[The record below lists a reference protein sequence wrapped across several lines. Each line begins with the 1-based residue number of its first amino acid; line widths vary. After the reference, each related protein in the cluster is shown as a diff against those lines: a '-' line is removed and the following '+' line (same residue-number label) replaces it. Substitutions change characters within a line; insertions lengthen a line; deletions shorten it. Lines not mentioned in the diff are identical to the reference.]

1 MVKNLIKENSNS
13 VIVESGNIVNSPDK
27 LDIVT
32 SIFSTIGYDAIGI
45 GQSDLRVGEEYFK
58 KTAEKKLAI
67 VDVHTEK
74 RGSSVPYII
83 KNVNGVKVGIISF
96 GAMPDESKD
105 VNEFALKKARFVAYK
120 KAREAS
126 DILILLDQANVAT
139 KEWLESNAQRLG
151 APDIV
156 IGGMQN
162 MGLLQE
168 EVVGKTRIMPTS
180 LQGKMVG
187 VVDVEVTPGQD
198 LKMVVRKMPLE
209 PSIEEDKET
218 LMLVKKSSVSSEGVH
233 IITQSEADLI
243 KSSPQNKDHTLV
255 PTSAPAP
262 HPTAAAPVATNTDS
276 GALPY
281 YSPHLCK
288 TCHSKEFD
296 DWKMTKHAMAVK
308 TLVTEKK
315 VQGECLLCHSEMFRS
330 NKSVVIPSDGVAGV
344 ECATCHASAIP
355 HGMERHGTTNKT
367 KVDPKMCLSCHNKE
381 HSPNY
386 DEKTYFPKVMH
397 AGVVENKPV
406 KD

>member
-1 MVKNLIKENSNS
+1 M
-13 VIVESGNIVNSPDK
+13 IVESGNIVNSPDK

-32 SIFSTIGYDAIGI
+32 SIYATLGYDAIGI

-58 KTAEKKLAI
+58 KIAEKKLAI

-96 GAMPDESKD
+96 GAMLSEPKD
-105 VNEFALKKARFVAYK
+105 VNEFDLKKARFSAYK

-126 DILILLDQANVAT
+126 DVLILLDQANVVT

-156 IGGMQN
+156 VGGMQN
-162 MGLLQE
+162 MGLPQE
-168 EVVGKTRIMPTS
+168 EVVGKTRIVPTS
-180 LQGKMVG
+180 LQGKTVG
-187 VVDVEVTPGQD
+187 VVDIEVTPGQD
-198 LKMVVRKMPLE
+198 LKMVVRKLPLE
-209 PSIEEDKET
+209 PSIEEDQET
-218 LMLVKKSSVSSEGVH
+218 VKLVKASSGASQGAH
-233 IITQSEADLI
+233 IITQAEADAN
-243 KSSPQNKDHTLV
+243 KSNIQNSDHTL
-255 PTSAPAP
+255 TSAPAHSP
-262 HPTAAAPVATNTDS
+262 VPAGNEAPPVVINTNNVVS
-276 GALPY
+276 PY

-296 DWKMTKHAMAVK
+296 DWKVSKHARAVK
-308 TLVTEKK
+308 TLVDEKK
-315 VQGECLLCHSEMFRS
+315 VQEECLLCHSEMFRQ
-330 NKSVVIPSDGVAGV
+330 NKSVVIPSDGIAGV

-355 HGMERHGTTNKT
+355 HGMERHGNTNKT
-367 KVDPKMCLSCHNKE
+367 KVDPKMCLSCHNIE

-397 AGVVENKPV
+397 SKVIENKPE